1 MYVVEFPLH
10 LLIKYLH
17 HPGGHQIL
25 AGSQLPCHHR
35 VLYTVIQIDKYKY
48 LFAEIQLD
56 HAVGCVILMVSSVF
70 QKLGVYLI
78 RNDLIDFRV

>member
-1 MYVVEFPLH
+1 MYVVEFLLH

-25 AGSQLPCHHR
+25 PGSQLPCHHR
-35 VLYTVIQIDKYKY
+35 VLYTVIQIDTNKY

-56 HAVGCVILMVSSVF
+56 HAVWSVILVVSSVLL
-70 QKLGVYLI
+70 KLGVYPI